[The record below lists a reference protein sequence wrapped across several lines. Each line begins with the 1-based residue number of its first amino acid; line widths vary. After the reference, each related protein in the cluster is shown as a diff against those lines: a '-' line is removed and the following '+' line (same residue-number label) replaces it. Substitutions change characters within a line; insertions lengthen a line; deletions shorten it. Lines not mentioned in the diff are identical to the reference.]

1 MITWFTNL
9 VINSDRIFLSF
20 DHHSYWTYRYIG
32 ISQSSDQSF
41 YRMFIFLSMKL
52 QNVSHRINQYRIEFF
67 DYSKQF
73 PIFYIYILLISL
85 SLFFY
90 LFEAFTNESNLHT
103 LNILFLIFHYQFLY
117 FRIINTGWFKKI
129 RNNCQHLANYNKLY
143 IFSTDKNDLDKR
155 KIINNKTRINQ

>member
-1 MITWFTNL
+1 MRILKRSDKVSYFCQNCSIDVEYHMITWFTNL

-73 PIFYIYILLISL
+73 PIFYVYILLISL
-85 SLFFY
+85 SLSFY

-117 FRIINTGWFKKI
+117 FRIINSGWFKKI
-129 RNNCQHLANYNKLY
+129 RSKWLSISCEL
-143 IFSTDKNDLDKR
+143 
-155 KIINNKTRINQ
+155 